1 MVIALSHH
9 WSQILRDAM
18 HLVFQDTWMSSGN
31 FFRCFPSVLLRMY
44 FLVNRFYLITE
55 CEDIISCG
63 GLLNYTVPQ
72 LLSLLISINMP
83 SVLQIQQIHW
93 AVSSFFFLFAFC
105 SGLLNTH
112 FQRYCVG
119 TPDDFSLTPF
129 MRINAIALSAQNW
142 ASGKKVQSWRR
153 RAEIPRNLK
162 MEVGF

>member
-1 MVIALSHH
+1 
-9 WSQILRDAM
+9 
-18 HLVFQDTWMSSGN
+18 
-31 FFRCFPSVLLRMY
+31 MY

-72 LLSLLISINMP
+72 LLSLLISTNVT
-83 SVLQIQQIHW
+83 SVLQMQHIHW

-119 TPDDFSLTPF
+119 TPDEFSLTTPF
-129 MRINAIALSAQNW
+129 MRIDAIALSAQN
-142 ASGKKVQSWRR
+142 
-153 RAEIPRNLK
+153 
-162 MEVGF
+162 